1 VGNDSLLGIRWTLTY
16 ESSKTNCNPCD
27 LSVEVVTFNFLL
39 SALASREKK
48 KSEIQALLED
58 QNVETIF
65 VTGEAGVG
73 KTWIAEQMSDFASSK
88 GLSYMTFWVF
98 LNQQRPERMSF
109 YRGNSLYENFARQLS
124 LLPDFE
130 DWEEDNVSKEEKPK
144 EKGEKTEEE
153 KRLEM
158 ERLISNALKEKRS
171 ATPDDK
177 KFLLLILDGVPDDT
191 RKLEDDIL
199 QDIKATLLPDIKA
212 ALQLNE
218 ESTPYK
224 VLITRRNE
232 PVKEPSD
239 QNKETNEVT
248 AETNQS
254 KATKRSVI
262 IEKIEPLTEEEGLTL
277 LKKRV
282 NEKVKEIAGFENFAG
297 KIAKKCEGLPA
308 AIFVIAEALNRIGE
322 HDCKTLTLEGA
333 LEEAADDVNYPL
345 LPFAYG
351 MLQMSD
357 MVLINSCRQSR
368 QLFLNHGGVHY
379 HELIAF
385 WILEGCVGAFD
396 RVEEAYEEGHRVL
409 MELVDLHMLKI
420 PYDNIVVMDGL
431 ALTVPDD
438 CGRDG
443 YGGSTTSS
451 LGLASVLEGGDW
463 QGFRRIT
470 QAGGMIKTPS
480 NMEASPTEERW
491 KKVSTLL
498 IDGRRLYREV
508 PDKFFDPMQQL
519 QVLVIFNPTFRSL
532 PSSLSKM
539 GKLRLLVLRG
549 CDPLENIDPIKGLES
564 LTVME
569 ISGAASLKNIPDDF
583 FQKLSKLRSLKLSVD
598 QITSLPSISHLI
610 ELRWLI
616 LSGCSSL
623 KKLPKI
629 KTLTKL
635 EVIDLSGATELE
647 TLEGRAWVDLVNLR
661 MLDVSRT
668 KISRLPILGDK
679 LGNLTTLSLSGCK
692 RLARLPKLKGLS
704 NLQVLDLS
712 GAVMLKE
719 FPDDALQA
727 DSKLKILRLSQTLI
741 PNLPSNFHRLSNLE
755 LLDLSGAPNLG
766 KLEDNCFQHLN
777 ECLRHLDLSD
787 TKIENLPSISKLR
800 NLEVLNLSGC
810 RALTKIGDDQC
821 FEQMTRLQ
829 CLGLCETKIERL
841 PSLPKPVNLRQLL
854 LKNCTDL
861 KDLHSLESMSKL
873 EQLDLSGVRFPEGTT
888 TDFLNNMNLLQLL
901 NLSGTGLKISSLSN
915 LTNLTQLSLGGC
927 SFVGSEQNFGNHTK
941 LEVLDL
947 SETRITSLPSLG
959 RLSSLRE
966 LKLRGCSGL
975 EQLPDLKLLI
985 HLEVLDLW
993 GTGIKEFPYE
1003 ISELTSLKHLDLPHM
1018 TGIRKVEW
1026 QRINRLPEE
1035 VNWVDC
1041 DILKQYRDGPCI
1053 SLSATDLSRILKG
1066 VLKLGDLGKFHISVS
1081 PDIKKQRSGGDIIWH
1096 RVDRSL
1102 RDIYLK
1108 LLSIPKDHGGF
1119 LEIVGFESFPSGIED
1134 AIVKA
1139 EYISLIDSKFVKSL
1153 SDLAAGLKAV
1163 NEGVTAMKGCMVERC
1178 TEMETIFGR
1187 EETEVKMRDNLEILR
1202 ATNLP
1207 KLKSVVSIGGFQNV
1221 RELYLDC
1228 CPVLEVVFHSSQLPE
1243 NLEILHIKFCEKLER
1258 LFSSEPQTEC
1268 KLQKFSKLHLV
1279 ELPALTSIG
1288 MLPPMG
1294 SIITKCPKIIN
1305 LGDIAELGLATIKN

>member
-1 VGNDSLLGIRWTLTY
+1 M
-16 ESSKTNCNPCD
+16 
-27 LSVEVVTFNFLL
+27 
-39 SALASREKK
+39 ASRDAEAILKQLEKEEVK
-48 KSEIQALLED
+48 RIVL
-58 QNVETIF
+58 
-65 VTGEAGVG
+65 TGDAGVG
-73 KTWIAEQMSDFASSK
+73 KTWIAEEISNSASSK

-98 LNQQRPERMSF
+98 LNEQPESMSF

-130 DWEEDNVSKEEKPK
+130 DWEED
-144 EKGEKTEEE
+144 GEEE
-153 KRLEM
+153 KRETKEKTKEEKSLEDK
-158 ERLISNALKEKRS
+158 ISDALTDLEKRS
-171 ATPDDK
+171 ATLDNK
-177 KFLLLILDGVPDDT
+177 KFLLLILDGVPDT
-191 RKLEDDIL
+191 MKEDDIL
-199 QDIKATLLPDIKA
+199 PGIKD
-212 ALQLNE
+212 ALKLNNQK
-218 ESTPYK
+218 SSLYK
-224 VLITRRNE
+224 VLITRRSSE
-232 PVKEPSD
+232 IEEK
-239 QNKETNEVT
+239 NEVT
-248 AETNQS
+248 AETDQS
-254 KATKRSVI
+254 KATKRVI
-262 IEKIEPLTEEEGLTL
+262 IEPLTEEERLTL

-282 NEKVKEIAGFENFAG
+282 NEKVKKIADFEKFAG
-297 KIAKKCEGLPA
+297 EIAKKGKGLPA
-308 AIFVIAEALNRIGE
+308 EIVLIAEALNRIGE
-322 HDCKTLTLEGA
+322 HDCTTLTLEGA
-333 LEEAADDVNYPL
+333 LKEAADDVNPL
-345 LPFAYG
+345 LPFAYA

-357 MVLINSCRQSR
+357 MVLINSCCQSR
-368 QLFLNHGGVHY
+368 RLFLKHERVHY

-396 RVEEAYEEGHRVL
+396 RVEQAYEEGHRVL

-420 PYDNIVVMDGL
+420 PYDNIVVMDKL
-431 ALTVPDD
+431 AHTVLPDD

-451 LGLASVLEGGDW
+451 LGLASVLEGSDW

-480 NMEASPTEERW
+480 NMEASPIEKRW
-491 KKVSTLL
+491 EKVSTLL

-564 LTVME
+564 LTVLE

-610 ELRWLI
+610 ELCWLI

-647 TLEGRAWVDLVNLR
+647 TLEGRAWVELVNLR

-704 NLQVLDLS
+704 KLQFLDLS

-719 FPDDALQA
+719 FPDDSLQVE
-727 DSKLKILRLSQTLI
+727 SKLKILRLSQTLI
-741 PNLPSNFHRLSNLE
+741 PNLPSNFQRLSNLE

-766 KLEDNCFQHLN
+766 KLDDNCFQNLSK
-777 ECLRHLDLSD
+777 CLHLDLSD
-787 TKIENLPSISKLR
+787 TNIENLPSISKLD

-810 RALTKIGDDQC
+810 RALTKIEDDQC

-829 CLGLCETKIERL
+829 CLGLCESKIERL
-841 PSLPKPVNLRQLL
+841 PSLSKLVNLRQLL
-854 LKNCTDL
+854 LKNSTGL

-873 EQLDLSGVRFPEGTT
+873 EQLDLSVDEPPSPSAGARFPEETT

-915 LTNLTQLSLGGC
+915 LTNLTNLTQLSLRGC
-927 SFVGSEQNFGNHTK
+927 SLVESEPNFGNHTK

-947 SETRITSLPSLG
+947 SEPKITSLPSLG
-959 RLSSLRE
+959 KLNSLRE

-975 EQLPDLKLLI
+975 EQLPDLKLLV

-993 GTGIKEFPYE
+993 ETGIKEFPYE

-1018 TGIRKVEW
+1018 TRIPKVEW
-1026 QRINRLPEE
+1026 QRIKRLPEE
-1035 VNWVDC
+1035 VNWPWVEC
-1041 DILKQYRDGPCI
+1041 GILKQYRDGPCI
-1053 SLSATDLSRILKG
+1053 SLSVTELSD
-1066 VLKLGDLGKFHISVS
+1066 LKLGDLGKFHISVS

-1102 RDIYLK
+1102 RDIYLQ

-1119 LEIVGFESFPSGIED
+1119 LEIVGFESFPAGIEG

-1178 TEMETIFGR
+1178 TEMETIFGG

-1207 KLKSVVSIGGFQNV
+1207 KLKSVVSVGNVEHGGFQKLT
-1221 RELYLDC
+1221 ELYLDC
-1228 CPVLEVVFHSSQLPE
+1228 CPALEIVFPSSQLPE
-1243 NLEILHIKFCEKLER
+1243 NLKILEIKFCDKLKTLFNPEAETKGKQQKLE
-1258 LFSSEPQTEC
+1258 
-1268 KLQKFSKLHLV
+1268 KLHLV
-1279 ELPALTSIG
+1279 ELPELTSIG
-1288 MLPPMG
+1288 VPPVTKLVKLRNCPQMHHLEEFTE
-1294 SIITKCPKIIN
+1294 ITIQRY
-1305 LGDIAELGLATIKN
+1305 

>member
-1 VGNDSLLGIRWTLTY
+1 MNLLKQTVIFLVIF
-16 ESSKTNCNPCD
+16 
-27 LSVEVVTFNFLL
+27 VEVVTFNFLL
-39 SALASREKK
+39 SATASASASREDKK
-48 KSEIQALLED
+48 REIQALLAD
-58 QNVETIF
+58 QNVETIYL
-65 VTGEAGVG
+65 TGKAGVG
-73 KTWIAEQMSDFASSK
+73 KTWIAEEMSDFASSQ

-98 LNQQRPERMSF
+98 LYQQPESMSF
-109 YRGNSLYENFARQLS
+109 YRGISLYENFARQLS
-124 LLPDFE
+124 LLSDLE
-130 DWEEDNVSKEEKPK
+130 DWEEDDVSKEGKPEK
-144 EKGEKTEEE
+144 
-153 KRLEM
+153 KRLDM
-158 ERLISNALKEKRS
+158 ESLKKEISVALEKMRS
-171 ATPDDK
+171 ATPNEK
-177 KFLLLILDGVPDDT
+177 KFLLLILDGVPDT
-191 RKLEDDIL
+191 MKEDDNI
-199 QDIKATLLPDIKA
+199 LPDIKA
-212 ALQLNE
+212 ALQMNG

-232 PVKEPSD
+232 PVKEASEI
-239 QNKETNEVT
+239 KEKNEVT
-248 AETNQS
+248 AETDQS
-254 KATKRSVI
+254 KATKRVI
-262 IEKIEPLTEEEGLTL
+262 IEKNIEALTEEEVLTL

-297 KIAKKCEGLPA
+297 KIAKKSEGLPA

-333 LEEAADDVNYPL
+333 LKEAADDVIPDL

-351 MLQMSD
+351 MLEMSD

-368 QLFLNHGGVHY
+368 KLFHKHGGVHY

-396 RVEEAYEEGHRVL
+396 GVEEAYEKGHRVL

-480 NMEASPTEERW
+480 NMEASPIEKRRE
-491 KKVSTLL
+491 KVSTLL

-508 PDKFFDPMQQL
+508 PDIFFKPMLGL

-539 GKLRLLVLRG
+539 DELRLLVLRG

-564 LTVME
+564 LTVLE

-647 TLEGRAWVDLVNLR
+647 TLEGRAWVELVNLR

-719 FPDDALQA
+719 FPDDALQIK
-727 DSKLKILRLSQTLI
+727 SNLKILHLSQTLI
-741 PNLPSNFHRLSNLE
+741 PNLPSNFHRLSKLV
-755 LLDLSGAPNLG
+755 LLDLSGAPKLG
-766 KLEDNCFQHLN
+766 KLDDNCFQNLS
-777 ECLRHLDLSD
+777 ECLRHLDLSN
-787 TKIENLPSISKLR
+787 TNIENLPSISKLG

-810 RALTKIGDDQC
+810 RALTNIGDDQC

-829 CLGLCETKIERL
+829 CLGLCEISNVERL
-841 PSLPKPVNLRQLL
+841 PSLSKLVNLRQLL
-854 LKNCTDL
+854 LKNSTGL

-873 EQLDLSGVRFPEGTT
+873 EQLDLSVDEPGARFPEGTT
-888 TDFLNNMNLLQLL
+888 ADFLNNMIQLQLL
-901 NLSGTGLKISSLSN
+901 NLSWTGLKISSLSN
-915 LTNLTQLSLGGC
+915 LTNLTNLTQLSLGGC
-927 SFVGSEQNFGNHTK
+927 SLEESEPNFGNHTK

-947 SETRITSLPSLG
+947 SEPKITSLPSLG
-959 RLSSLRE
+959 KLSSLRE

-975 EQLPDLKLLI
+975 EQLPDLKLLV

-993 GTGIKEFPYE
+993 RTGIKEFPYE
-1003 ISELTSLKHLDLPHM
+1003 ISELTSLKHLDLPDM
-1018 TGIRKVEW
+1018 TRIPKVEW

-1053 SLSATDLSRILKG
+1053 SLSATELSRILKG

-1207 KLKSVVSIGGFQNV
+1207 KLKSVVSIGGFQNL

-1258 LFSSEPQTEC
+1258 LFSSEPQTER

-1288 MLPPMG
+1288 MLPPVG